1 MTGRGLRRGGLTAA
15 PGIVVAPLVIGC
27 SVSVGTGGL
36 NETKLQDEIHNKI
49 QQVTGVAP
57 ATVNCPTDA
66 KQGKGNDFQCAAIVE
81 GQTVTVNVTQT
92 DDSGHVTFATA
103 DAMLHRTDVEQF
115 IHADAQRK
123 GAGQVTV
130 NCGTTTIVVAKV
142 GSTFNCTLDT
152 SAGQQTAV
160 VTAENADGHFS
171 VQYQEPSG
179 APTQT
184 PTEEPTDVPTDSST
198 GSAF

>member
-103 DAMLHRTDVEQF
+103 DAMLHRTDVEQPG
-115 IHADAQRK
+115 R
-123 GAGQVTV
+123 
-130 NCGTTTIVVAKV
+130 
-142 GSTFNCTLDT
+142 
-152 SAGQQTAV
+152 
-160 VTAENADGHFS
+160 
-171 VQYQEPSG
+171 
-179 APTQT
+179 
-184 PTEEPTDVPTDSST
+184 
-198 GSAF
+198 